1 MDEREDEETRERKRE
16 KKTKVER
23 ARGHSARMG
32 RRRSEFISRLIEG
45 KERKE
50 SQHAH
55 DTQSFRH
62 HRSRF
67 VLAGWDVRHFEH
79 DVIYWDIVLITTL
92 DLMQK
97 NAYDALIEQRAS
109 INRIPLGVD
118 YLVITDPGKIG

>member
-1 MDEREDEETRERKRE
+1 M
-16 KKTKVER
+16 KKENQHTDDI
-23 ARGHSARMG
+23 
-32 RRRSEFISRLIEG
+32 RRRCIQNLYLDSPKANA

-50 SQHAH
+50 KENQHAH

-62 HRSRF
+62 HRLLACSPF
-67 VLAGWDVRHFEH
+67 VLTGWDVRHFED

-118 YLVITDPGKIG
+118 YFVVTDPAKIGEKEGEGEG